1 MSTGQEASTSAGLPP
16 AAQAAIDISLGG
28 VVVSNYLSFLTMGGV
43 CCYTWLYFS
52 KFPNDRWFFKLIVA
66 LCFVMC
72 AADTAGTGVWVYDWG
87 VKGYANPGVMALTH
101 WAFPVEAMLL
111 GTCSTIVQCFYA
123 WRVWMVST
131 RKNWIVPILIVCL
144 SVLGWCIVC
153 WMVSIMATHKLV
165 SELTLVSPT
174 VYIWLGGS
182 VGADVLITGSM
193 IYYLDLRFRMKKS
206 AVTHNRFKEIIMRT
220 IECNVLSLVA
230 QAVSVG
236 LFNSPSVGFY
246 FVLTDM
252 TLAKI
257 YTFSLLISLL
267 GRSVDKGG
275 LSGGRN
281 TGNTSS
287 RSGDQHELSDRRGLG
302 GRVPNTQVSI
312 TVQRD
317 VVDDPTEWSKPEDGI
332 DKYHRVQLPNV

>member
-87 VKGYANPGVMALTH
+87 VKGYASESGFFVTYV
-101 WAFPVEAMLL
+101 WAQLCFRSWGNGLDPL
-111 GTCSTIVQCFYA
+111 GIPRGGDASCFYA

-165 SELTLVSPT
+165 SELTLVSLQST
-174 VYIWLGGS
+174 SGWEARCKVLHITQIGTHQVNS
-182 VGADVLITGSM
+182 GADVLITGSM

-206 AVTHNRFKEIIMRT
+206 AVTHK
-220 IECNVLSLVA
+220 
-230 QAVSVG
+230 
-236 LFNSPSVGFY
+236 
-246 FVLTDM
+246 
-252 TLAKI
+252 
-257 YTFSLLISLL
+257 
-267 GRSVDKGG
+267 
-275 LSGGRN
+275 
-281 TGNTSS
+281 
-287 RSGDQHELSDRRGLG
+287 
-302 GRVPNTQVSI
+302 
-312 TVQRD
+312 
-317 VVDDPTEWSKPEDGI
+317 
-332 DKYHRVQLPNV
+332 